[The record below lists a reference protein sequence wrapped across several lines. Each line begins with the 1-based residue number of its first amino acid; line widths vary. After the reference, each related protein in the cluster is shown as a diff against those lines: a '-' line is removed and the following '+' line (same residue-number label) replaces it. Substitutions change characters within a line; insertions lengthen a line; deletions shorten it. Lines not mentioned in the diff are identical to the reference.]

1 MGGRGRE
8 KEEEE
13 EEGNKERKKKKK
25 KAVICVLLK
34 VEPHGLPFLSPCQI
48 PVPVLLP
55 LTSILHFK
63 AQLRNYS
70 CTQ

>member
-1 MGGRGRE
+1 M
-8 KEEEE
+8 
-13 EEGNKERKKKKK
+13 KKKKK
-25 KAVICVLLK
+25 KKKKTTKKSKKKAVMCVLLK
-34 VEPHGLPFLSPCQI
+34 VVPHGLPFLSPIQI

-55 LTSILHFK
+55 LTRIIHFM